1 MCLFKPVT
9 ALSSTAKFIILFL
22 SECADTKQFKISAG
36 SYFSLHPYTQEE
48 KKTFRKGKCKKILG
62 LHSLRKASLGFIR
75 SDNLS

>member
-36 SYFSLHPYTQEE
+36 SYFFPYILTL
-48 KKTFRKGKCKKILG
+48 KKRKKHSERANVKKYLVDI
-62 LHSLRKASLGFIR
+62 H
-75 SDNLS
+75 